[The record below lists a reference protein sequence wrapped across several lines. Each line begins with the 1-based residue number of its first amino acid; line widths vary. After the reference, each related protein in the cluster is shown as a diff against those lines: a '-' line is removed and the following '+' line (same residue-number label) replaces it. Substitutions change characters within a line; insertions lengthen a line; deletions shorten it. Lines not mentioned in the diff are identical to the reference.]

1 LEHLSSGE
9 VSRALG
15 TLSGYVLEGTQ
26 MDNRLNLSALNAE
39 QALLDE
45 CGSVPPSVALRA

>member
-1 LEHLSSGE
+1 LKARKWTAGS
-9 VSRALG
+9 
-15 TLSGYVLEGTQ
+15 T
-26 MDNRLNLSALNAE
+26 LSALNAE